1 MSNLRLTQGIH
12 ELKTSSDELY
22 PLLIDRYC
30 LFQEMADLKLG
41 IVYSMWVTLVVVIWC
56 GTSTYA
62 EESKPTIT
70 TIDSPTTLYFD
81 AVGQLLVYP
90 THWKV
95 VTYVNLRPTHSLWRQ
110 VKAHQLQIVNYC
122 AKIRDTTWYATT
134 DCQSFAPYVRSKIR
148 YVEQLKDIVAAY
160 LNTQPER
167 KKRGILNF
175 GGDVLKFLFGTLTQA
190 DANRYTRH
198 IEQLE
203 TEQQSSLHIS
213 QEQVTVLK

>member
-1 MSNLRLTQGIH
+1 MSNLRLTQGSH

-30 LFQEMADLKLG
+30 LFQEMANLKLG

-95 VTYVNLRPTHSLWRQ
+95 VTYVNLRPTHS
-110 VKAHQLQIVNYC
+110 
-122 AKIRDTTWYATT
+122 
-134 DCQSFAPYVRSKIR
+134 
-148 YVEQLKDIVAAY
+148 
-160 LNTQPER
+160 
-167 KKRGILNF
+167 
-175 GGDVLKFLFGTLTQA
+175 
-190 DANRYTRH
+190 
-198 IEQLE
+198 
-203 TEQQSSLHIS
+203 SLR
-213 QEQVTVLK
+213 